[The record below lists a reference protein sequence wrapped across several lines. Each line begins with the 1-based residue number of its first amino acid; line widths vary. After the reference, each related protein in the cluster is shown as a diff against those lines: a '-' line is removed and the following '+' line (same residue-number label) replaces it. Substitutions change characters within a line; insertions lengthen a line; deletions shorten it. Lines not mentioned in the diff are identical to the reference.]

1 MPSNHFIVFITS
13 PDRATADEIADTLV
27 GDGHAACVNIIPG
40 LTSIYRWQGEVHRD
54 EEWLLIAK
62 TAQSAYRRL
71 EETVLRLHPDDVP
84 EIVAAPLEQGLSD
97 YLHWVTLQT
106 QRD

>member
-1 MPSNHFIVFITS
+1 MASEHLIVFATC
-13 PDRATADEIADTLV
+13 PDRATADEIADSLV
-27 GDGHAACVNIIPG
+27 HDGHAACVNIIPG

-62 TAQSAYRRL
+62 TTGGAYRRL

-84 EIVAAPLEQGLSD
+84 EIVAAPLEHGLSD
-97 YLHWVTLQT
+97 YLNWVSVQT
-106 QRD
+106 AGD